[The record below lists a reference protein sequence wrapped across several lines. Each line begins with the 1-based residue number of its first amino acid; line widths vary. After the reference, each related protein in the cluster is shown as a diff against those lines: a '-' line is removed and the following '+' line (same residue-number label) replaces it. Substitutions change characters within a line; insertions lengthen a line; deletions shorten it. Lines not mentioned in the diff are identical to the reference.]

1 MKIGGKIEE
10 IELNGYIVSVIT
22 PKENISYEEGVKR
35 IDKILAEEAAERAE
49 AVEEAKEVT
58 EGEVD
63 EKAEEAAVETP
74 VEEAKP
80 EEKIA
85 EDDKG

>member
-35 IDKILAEEAAERAE
+35 IDKILAEEAA
-49 AVEEAKEVT
+49 KQKYISLS
-58 EGEVD
+58 D
-63 EKAEEAAVETP
+63 PTP
-74 VEEAKP
+74 ATLLIFP
-80 EEKIA
+80 SS
-85 EDDKG
+85 GLLQGS